1 VSVHRMQRVVYRKQ
15 GESGIVVELGN
26 EVDPQINAQVHGLC
40 QKIHLNLS
48 AVIEAVVPTY
58 RSLYVLFDPLLISR
72 QMLIEAIDKNLL
84 QLPAGQKHEKAA
96 RGVVIPTLYGGDEGP
111 DLDFVARHNQL
122 AVEQVIAIHTSVSY
136 QIYMIGFTPGF
147 PYLGG
152 MSEKIAAPR
161 LTTPRSRIAAGS
173 VGIAGSQTGLYPQA
187 SPGGWQIIG
196 RTPLK
201 VFNPAKNEPF
211 LYKAGDYLRFE
222 SITEKDFTRILYEQE
237 VGTFEPQFFQQPGV
251 GP

>member
-1 VSVHRMQRVVYRKQ
+1 MQRVVYRKQ
-15 GESGIVVELGN
+15 GESGLVVELGN
-26 EVDPQINAQVHGLC
+26 EVDPQVNALVHGLC
-40 QKIHLNLS
+40 RKIHQELS

-58 RSLYVLFDPLLISR
+58 RSLFVLFDPLLISR
-72 QMLIEAIDKNLL
+72 QKLIEAIDKILL
-84 QLPAGQKHEKAA
+84 QLPAGQKFEKAA
-96 RGVVIPTLYGGDEGP
+96 RGVVIPTLYGGDGGP

-122 AVEQVIAIHTSVSY
+122 DVEQVIAIHTSVSY

-161 LTTPRSRIAAGS
+161 LTTPRSRISAGS

-201 VFNPAKNEPF
+201 VFNPAKEEPF

-222 SITEKDFTRILYEQE
+222 AITDKDFARILYEE
-237 VGTFEPQFFQQPGV
+237 EAGTFVPQFFQQPGV
-251 GP
+251 DR